1 MPIFKVPD
9 GAWDLNIRED
19 FSRVLESG
27 EMSDVLL
34 VCKDGSLPAHGLV
47 LASISRMLGKAL
59 ADLVEKEEERVVS
72 VLLPDVAV
80 AEVKV
85 FLNCLYGDDLA
96 RKELKDIEAVKD
108 IFALL
113 SGVEAFQNSQSGS
126 SPLEETSRLA
136 TENFDSSR
144 KSEEHK
150 TNILC
155 ERSEKEES
163 QSNEQKIE
171 KDESHTKENLDKSDE
186 QTDNRNPSETTIED
200 MKIVGAIVNIDSI
213 VFDEEGGE
221 KEKDITV
228 NGDKNMEIGDKDKDI
243 IVEEK
248 KVIASR
254 YLGRQERA
262 ERLEA
267 KLESQCEFCKCSVA
281 SHRFTV
287 MVKEKVGL
295 GTSSIQLF
303 EHPPEHK
310 PPPPP
315 QSSFTS
321 HPSL

>member
-47 LASISRMLGKAL
+47 LASISRVLGKAL

-72 VLLPDVAV
+72 VLLPDVPV

-85 FLNCLYGDDLA
+85 FLNCLYGDELA
-96 RKELKDIEAVKD
+96 GKELKDIEAVKD

-113 SGVEAFQNSQSGS
+113 SGVEAFQYSQSGS
-126 SPLEETSRLA
+126 SPLEETSSLA
-136 TENFDSSR
+136 TENFDSAK

-150 TNILC
+150 T
-155 ERSEKEES
+155 S

-171 KDESHTKENLDKSDE
+171 MDESQTKENVDKSDE
-186 QTDNRNPSETTIED
+186 HKGNGNPSESTVED
-200 MKIVGAIVNIDSI
+200 MKIVEVGVNRDSI
-213 VFDEEGGE
+213 VLEEEGGE

-228 NGDKNMEIGDKDKDI
+228 NEDKKMEIEDKDKGI
-243 IVEEK
+243 ILEEK

-281 SHRFTV
+281 SHRVTV
-287 MVKEKVGL
+287 MVKEKVRL
-295 GTSSIQLF
+295 GPLI
-303 EHPPEHK
+303 
-310 PPPPP
+310 
-315 QSSFTS
+315 
-321 HPSL
+321 

>member
-47 LASISRMLGKAL
+47 LASISRVLGKAL
-59 ADLVEKEEERVVS
+59 ADLVEKEEERVVY

-85 FLNCLYGDDLA
+85 FLGCLYGDELA
-96 RKELKDIEAVKD
+96 GKELKDIEAVKD

-113 SGVEAFQNSQSGS
+113 SGVQAFQDSQSGS

-136 TENFDSSR
+136 TENFDSSK

-150 TNILC
+150 T
-155 ERSEKEES
+155 S

-171 KDESHTKENLDKSDE
+171 IDESQTKENVDKSDE
-186 QTDNRNPSETTIED
+186 HKGNGNPSESTVED
-200 MKIVGAIVNIDSI
+200 MKIVEVGVNRDSI
-213 VFDEEGGE
+213 VLEEEGGE
-221 KEKDITV
+221 EENDITV
-228 NGDKNMEIGDKDKDI
+228 NEDKKMEIGDKDKDKDI

-281 SHRFTV
+281 SHRVSV
-287 MVKEKVGL
+287 MVKEKVRL
-295 GTSSIQLF
+295 GHPRSS
-303 EHPPEHK
+303 
-310 PPPPP
+310 
-315 QSSFTS
+315 
-321 HPSL
+321 

>member
-1 MPIFKVPD
+1 MFKVPD
-9 GAWDLNIRED
+9 GAWDLKIRED

-47 LASISRMLGKAL
+47 LASISRVLGKAL

-85 FLNCLYGDDLA
+85 FLGCLYGDELA
-96 RKELKDIEAVKD
+96 GKELKDIEAVKD

-113 SGVEAFQNSQSGS
+113 SGVEAFQYSQSGS

-150 TNILC
+150 TSILRD
-155 ERSEKEES
+155 RSEKEES

-171 KDESHTKENLDKSDE
+171 KDESQTKENLDKSE
-186 QTDNRNPSETTIED
+186 EHTDNGNPRETTVED
-200 MKIVGAIVNIDSI
+200 MNIVEEGVNRDSI
-213 VFDEEGGE
+213 ALEEEGGE
-221 KEKDITV
+221 GDKDITV
-228 NGDKNMEIGDKDKDI
+228 DEDNKMEIGDKDKDI
-243 IVEEK
+243 LVDEK

-281 SHRFTV
+281 SHRVTV

-303 EHPPEHK
+303 EHPPEH
-310 PPPPP
+310 
-315 QSSFTS
+315 
-321 HPSL
+321 

>member
-1 MPIFKVPD
+1 MFKVPD
-9 GAWDLNIRED
+9 GAWDLKIRED

-47 LASISRMLGKAL
+47 LASISRVLGKAL

-85 FLNCLYGDDLA
+85 FLNCLYGDELA
-96 RKELKDIEAVKD
+96 GKELKDIEAVKD

-113 SGVEAFQNSQSGS
+113 CGVQAFQDSQSGS
-126 SPLEETSRLA
+126 SPSEETSRLA
-136 TENFDSSR
+136 TENFDSSK
-144 KSEEHK
+144 KSKEYK
-150 TNILC
+150 PNMLLD
-155 ERSEKEES
+155 RSEKEES

-171 KDESHTKENLDKSDE
+171 KDESQTKETLDKSDE
-186 QTDNRNPSETTIED
+186 QTDNGNPSETIAED
-200 MKIVGAIVNIDSI
+200 MKIVEVGVNRDSI
-213 VFDEEGGE
+213 VLEEEGGE

-228 NGDKNMEIGDKDKDI
+228 NEGKKMEIGDKDKDI
-243 IVEEK
+243 LVEEK

-281 SHRFTV
+281 SHRVTV
-287 MVKEKVGL
+287 MVKEKVGVA
-295 GTSSIQLF
+295 TSFILRHHYQ
-303 EHPPEHK
+303 H
-310 PPPPP
+310 
-315 QSSFTS
+315 
-321 HPSL
+321 